1 MARAFLAYVPLLSA
15 VLAVGRQAEFSTGL
29 TARSPGYC
37 GASGRGPS
45 QAVAETWSQR
55 RPGAAAPRG
64 PAAPA
69 PAVPKRKSCTRQTK
83 T

>member
-15 VLAVGRQAEFSTGL
+15 VLAVGRQAEFFTGL
-29 TARSPGYC
+29 TARSSGFC

-64 PAAPA
+64 PRQRAALI
-69 PAVPKRKSCTRQTK
+69 Q
-83 T
+83 

>member
-45 QAVAETWSQR
+45 QAVAETWSQGGAGAAPP
-55 RPGAAAPRG
+55 PGAPPPG
-64 PAAPA
+64 PPG
-69 PAVPKRKSCTRQTK
+69 RKK
-83 T
+83 KK